1 MAYNVKFLR
10 GTADQYAK
18 ASKDVNSFYFTS
30 DDNNLYLGEIK
41 LSNGAELATAILR
54 IGQNE
59 SDIDA
64 IQEQLT
70 QLTAGGSGSIAE
82 MINNAKAEINGK
94 IGNLGNLNT
103 TAKANLVGAIN
114 EVLAAIGAG
123 GVDAQVTI
131 DSSTTT
137 EGMAKSYTVKQG
149 GTTIGTIDIPKDMVV
164 SSATVETNPAGQEAG
179 TYIVLTIANAEK
191 DKIYINVGKLVD
203 IYTAA
208 QDATQVQLSIDQS
221 KNEISA
227 SIVARSI
234 TTTELGDDAV
244 TTAKIANRNVTLEK
258 LATDVRTSLGKAD
271 SALQASDIAE
281 GGADGTISVYGTDVA
296 VTGLGSAA
304 YTDSNSYDA
313 AGMAGT
319 AESNAKSY
327 TDAEIQKLDA
337 DVSSAAVEA
346 GKGIKIQVIETDG
359 KVTSVAVS
367 GDYSETYDAKGSAL
381 DALKDAKAYVDTAL
395 TWGTIA

>member
-1 MAYNVKFLR
+1 MASSVKFLR
-10 GTADQYAK
+10 GTADQYAQ

-41 LSNGAELATAILR
+41 LSNGAELAAAVLR

-94 IGNLGNLNT
+94 IGNLGDLNT
-103 TAKANLVGAIN
+103 TAKADLVGAIN

-131 DSSTTT
+131 DSSITT

-234 TTTELGDDAV
+234 TTTELGDYAV

-258 LATDVRTSLGKAD
+258 LATDVRNSLGKAD
-271 SALQASDIAE
+271 SALQASDITE

-296 VTGLGSAA
+296 VAGLGSAA
-304 YTDSNSYDA
+304 YTASNAYDA
-313 AGMAGT
+313 AGMAST

-327 TDAEIQKLDA
+327 TDA
-337 DVSSAAVEA
+337 
-346 GKGIKIQVIETDG
+346 
-359 KVTSVAVS
+359 
-367 GDYSETYDAKGSAL
+367 
-381 DALKDAKAYVDTAL
+381 AL
-395 TWGTIA
+395 TWGSIVNFK

>member
-1 MAYNVKFLR
+1 MAYNVKFLK
-10 GTADQYAK
+10 GTADQYAQL
-18 ASKDVNSFYFTS
+18 ASKDANSFYFTS

-41 LSNGAELATAILR
+41 LSNGAELAAAILR

-59 SDIDA
+59 SDIDS
-64 IQEQLT
+64 IQEQLA

-94 IGNLGNLNT
+94 IGNLENLNT
-103 TAKANLVGAIN
+103 TAKADLVGAIN
-114 EVLAAIGAG
+114 EVLAAVGTG

-131 DSSTTT
+131 DSSITT
-137 EGMAKSYTVKQG
+137 EGMAKSYTIKQG
-149 GTTIGTIDIPKDMVV
+149 GTTVGTIDIPKDMVV
-164 SSATVETNPAGQEAG
+164 SSATVETNPEGQAAG
-179 TYIVLTIANAEK
+179 TYIVLTIANAAE

-208 QDATQVQLSIDQS
+208 QGATQVQLSIDQS

-227 SIVARSI
+227 SIVAGSI
-234 TTTELGDDAV
+234 TATELAADAITTE
-244 TTAKIANRNVTLEK
+244 KIADANVTKAKLSSEVQASLEK
-258 LATDVRTSLGKAD
+258 AN
-271 SALQASDIAE
+271 SAVQSVTE
-281 GGADGTISVYGTDVA
+281 GTADGTISVDGTA
-296 VTGLGSAA
+296 VSVHGLKSAA
-304 YTDSNSYDA
+304 YAEASSFDA

-319 AESNAKSY
+319 AEANAKSY

-346 GKGIKIQVIETDG
+346 GKGIQVQVVETDG

-367 GDYSETYDAKGSAL
+367 GDYSATYDVLGAASTAETNAKTYT
-381 DALKDAKAYVDTAL
+381 DNAL
-395 TWGTIA
+395 TWNSIA

>member
-10 GTADQYAK
+10 GTADQYAQ

-41 LSNGAELATAILR
+41 LSNGAELAAAVLR

-94 IGNLGNLNT
+94 IGNLGDLNT
-103 TAKANLVGAIN
+103 TAKADLVGAIN

-131 DSSTTT
+131 DSSITT

-234 TTTELGDDAV
+234 TTTELGDYAV

-258 LATDVRTSLGKAD
+258 LATDVRNSLGKAD
-271 SALQASDIAE
+271 SALQASDITE

-296 VTGLGSAA
+296 VAGLGSAA
-304 YTDSNSYDA
+304 YTASNAYDA
-313 AGMAGT
+313 AGMAST

-327 TDAEIQKLDA
+327 TDA
-337 DVSSAAVEA
+337 
-346 GKGIKIQVIETDG
+346 
-359 KVTSVAVS
+359 
-367 GDYSETYDAKGSAL
+367 
-381 DALKDAKAYVDTAL
+381 AL
-395 TWGTIA
+395 TWGSIVNFK

>member
-10 GTADQYAK
+10 GTANQYAQ

-41 LSNGAELATAILR
+41 LSNGAELAAAILR

-103 TAKANLVGAIN
+103 TAKADLVGAIN

-191 DKIYINVGKLVD
+191 DKVYINVGRLVD

-227 SIVARSI
+227 SIVAGSI
-234 TTTELGDDAV
+234 TTTELGDGAV

-304 YTDSNSYDA
+304 YTASNAYDA
-313 AGMAGT
+313 AGMAST
-319 AESNAKSY
+319 AESNAKEY
-327 TDAEIQKLDA
+327 TDVEIQKLDA

-346 GKGIKIQVIETDG
+346 GKGIKVQVIETDG

-367 GDYSETYDAKGSAL
+367 GDYSATYDAKGSAL
-381 DALKDAKAYVDTAL
+381 DAEAAAKAYTDTAL
-395 TWGTIA
+395 TWGSIA